1 MRLLMLRRARRA
13 VLDAAKCLDAG
24 VSSDVTGLS
33 FEYDPDEL
41 ADLRQAVARLRAVE
55 EWRAGM

>member
-1 MRLLMLRRARRA
+1 MLRRARRA
-13 VLDAAKCLDAG
+13 VLDAAKCLEANCRM
-24 VSSDVTGLS
+24 VLTGLS

-55 EWRAGM
+55 ERRAGT